1 MALYTQS
8 QFAEICGVDKAKVS
22 VYKGRGKIILSGDLI
37 DDTIEQNA
45 YILKKWKA
53 ESELKK
59 QGETEENT
67 ENKPSKAAAGPS
79 KKKKISSNQQIPKFS
94 EPSSTDYLSLEK
106 AKKIR
111 EIARLDEQIEI
122 LRVQKEKLHG
132 QVIPTDLVKSVFK
145 QHTAGIV
152 TAFKNGVENLLI
164 ELSKTKDFSRAELA
178 ELRGKMT
185 EIINT
190 SSEDS
195 VKISKSMIASILAQ
209 YSSDKSKKK

>member
-22 VYKGRGKIILSGDLI
+22 VYKKRGKIILSGDLI

-59 QGETEENT
+59 QVKDEEYTEE
-67 ENKPSKAAAGPS
+67 KPSKSSQEVS
-79 KKKKISSNQQIPKFS
+79 KKKKFSSSPKVPKFS
-94 EPSSTDYLSLEK
+94 EPTSTDYLSLNKEK
-106 AKKIR
+106 MAR

-145 QHTAGIV
+145 QHTASIV

-164 ELSKTKDFSRAELA
+164 ELSKVKDFSRAELA

-185 EIINT
+185 QVINN

-195 VKISKSMIASILAQ
+195 IKMSKSMIASILAQ
-209 YSSDKSKKK
+209 YSSDKAKNK